1 MSDVFIFGIYLG
13 QNSNYDRT
21 KTSTRFNSK
30 FRSQFAV
37 PQGTQINNP
46 NNNELYLF
54 EGTTVKLCYI
64 SDLDY
69 QLKNT
74 EPIDDDNWIYRAN
87 SARAESYYIGFN
99 PQIQFEYVEVE
110 TNYVLDATNPN
121 GDRFITPAPTP
132 KPIILPNYISFA
144 EERLE
149 LGYDYGA
156 VGGPSFA
163 TEVIEVADDR
173 EQRNASKLLPLGRW
187 QLGDRVIADS
197 EINKLEEFS
206 YLKQFHLDRL
216 GCFQGFRFKDW
227 ADYQAFDQYI
237 ATGDGVETQF
247 QLRKAY
253 YAGNAVT
260 YRPIL
265 KPVPGTVAL
274 YVDDVRVPD
283 ISEDPDNGWH
293 INNETGVVTGNLA
306 TGARLTANFEFDV
319 PVWFESDTIDFRL
332 EYYDPETK
340 DTVYRLGSVF
350 VVEAPLPPSIPF
362 DIEPSQKITEQLD
375 LGIIYETT
383 ETYQISNNKL
393 PLKSGYIRREN
404 KREDN
409 RIAFNLGSIN
419 YNQSEVDKLL
429 GYFWNARGKSLE
441 FPFTNQSNN
450 YKVRFDGDSLNLK
463 FLAAKSEDRLYQ
475 LSGLK
480 LQLAPSKGF
489 LDFIDRD
496 TFVYIF
502 IDTSG
507 SMDSSIPSINQAI
520 ENLKTI
526 LVDRVYGTVEAM
538 EEKVIQQN
546 FSDERWVGLYSSN
559 YAPKA
564 VYLIWINEASPTYH
578 SSTYAP
584 PTPTFTEDLN
594 NYLTSY
600 SDRLTFTSI
609 VYSINFDSAA
619 YTTFQNHL
627 LAAYNGTDG
636 YPVALKNYQ
645 IQLRLNIP
653 EATTAEEYF
662 ADFTGIQ
669 LLGDFYN

>member
-1 MSDVFIFGIYLG
+1 MSDVFVFGTYLG
-13 QNSNYDRT
+13 QNSNYDSS
-21 KTSTRFNSK
+21 KTSSRFSSK
-30 FRSQFAV
+30 FRSQFPV
-37 PQGTQINNP
+37 PQGTQINDP

-54 EGTTVKLCYI
+54 EGTTVKLCYV

-74 EPIDDDNWIYRAN
+74 APIDDDNWIYRAN

-99 PQIQFEYVEVE
+99 PQIQFEYAE
-110 TNYVLDATNPN
+110 TNLNLDATNPN

-132 KPIILPNYISFA
+132 KPVILPQYISFA

-187 QLGDRVIADS
+187 QLGDRLIADS

-237 ATGDGVETQF
+237 ATRDGVQTQF

-393 PLKSGYIRREN
+393 PLKSGYIRKEN
-404 KREDN
+404 KRDDS
-409 RIAFNLGSIN
+409 RIFFNLGSRN
-419 YNQSEVDKLL
+419 YNRTELNKLL
-429 GYFWNARGKSLE
+429 GYFYNAKGKSKE
-441 FPFTNQSNN
+441 WPFNN
-450 YKVRFDGDSLNLK
+450 LGKNYLVRFNEDRLNLK
-463 FLAAKSEDRLYQ
+463 FLASQGDNALFD

-480 LQLAPSKGF
+480 IQVKETIILTIPTLPDF
-489 LDFIDRD
+489 LSSIINFEISDFAI
-496 TFVYIF
+496 TEGSQSIEQNSFSSYGGG
-502 IDTSG
+502 SG
-507 SMDSSIPSINQAI
+507 SSGNSGSSA
-520 ENLKTI
+520 
-526 LVDRVYGTVEAM
+526 
-538 EEKVIQQN
+538 
-546 FSDERWVGLYSSN
+546 SSGG
-559 YAPKA
+559 
-564 VYLIWINEASPTYH
+564 SGG
-578 SSTYAP
+578 SGGFGGS
-584 PTPTFTEDLN
+584 FG
-594 NYLTSY
+594 S
-600 SDRLTFTSI
+600 TSI
-609 VYSINFDSAA
+609 SVNNLTNGFQPIVQSINFIDGLPVLAMYGFKNVGGSSNDRRYPAIA
-619 YTTFQNHL
+619 IPSGVDNGLLVFDTTQSI
-627 LAAYNGTDG
+627 T
-636 YPVALKNYQ
+636 
-645 IQLRLNIP
+645 LNN
-653 EATTAEEYF
+653 TAR
-662 ADFTGIQ
+662 AS
-669 LLGDFYN
+669 

>member
-1 MSDVFIFGIYLG
+1 MSDVFIFGTYLG
-13 QNSNYDRT
+13 QNSNYNRN
-21 KTSTRFNSK
+21 KTSSRFSSK

-37 PQGTQINNP
+37 PEGTQINSP
-46 NNNELYLF
+46 SNNELYLF

-74 EPIDDDNWIYRAN
+74 EAIDDDNWIYRAN

-99 PQIQFEYVEVE
+99 PQIRFEYVEVE
-110 TNYVLDATNPN
+110 TNLYLDATNPN
-121 GDRFITPAPTP
+121 SDRFVAPTP
-132 KPIILPNYISFA
+132 TPKTITLPNYISFA

-156 VGGPSFA
+156 VGGMSFA

-173 EQRNASKLLPLGRW
+173 EQRNATKLLPLGRW
-187 QLGDRVIADS
+187 QLGERLIADS
-197 EINKLEEFS
+197 QKHELEEFS

-216 GCFQGFRFKDW
+216 GSFQGFRFKDW
-227 ADYQAFDQYI
+227 VDYQGFDEYI
-237 ATGDGVETQF
+237 ATGDGVQTQF

-253 YAGNAVT
+253 YAGDAVT

-265 KPVPGTVAL
+265 KPVPETVIL
-274 YVDDVRVPD
+274 YVDGAPLLNTNWLVD
-283 ISEDPDNGWH
+283 H
-293 INNETGVVTGNLA
+293 QTGVVTGTLA
-306 TGARLTANFEFDV
+306 MGARLTADFEFDV
-319 PVWFESDTIDFRL
+319 PVWFESDSIDFRL
-332 EYYDPETK
+332 EYYDPQTR

-350 VVEAPLPPSIPF
+350 VVEASLPPSIPLQ
-362 DIEPSQKITEQLD
+362 IEPSREITEQLN
-375 LGIIYETT
+375 LGIIYETR
-383 ETYQISNNKL
+383 ETYQIPNNKL
-393 PLKSGYIRREN
+393 SLKSGYIRREN
-404 KREDN
+404 KREDSQ
-409 RIAFNLGSIN
+409 ITFNLGNRN
-419 YNQSEVDKLL
+419 YDRSEVDKLL

-441 FPFTNQSNN
+441 FPFTNQINN
-450 YKVRFDGDSLNLK
+450 YQVRFDSDNLNFK
-463 FLAAKSEDRLYQ
+463 FLVANDEDLLYE
-475 LSGLK
+475 LNGLK

-507 SMDSSIPSINQAI
+507 SMDSSIPRINQAI

-538 EEKVIQQN
+538 EEKVIQQS
-546 FSDERWVGLYSSN
+546 FGDERWMNLYTLN

-564 VYLIWINEASPTYH
+564 IYLIWINEAAPPYH
-578 SSTYAP
+578 SSTHTP
-584 PTPTFTEDLN
+584 PTSTFNEDLN
-594 NYLTSY
+594 NFLTSY
-600 SDRLTFTSI
+600 SDRVTFLSI
-609 VYSINFDSAA
+609 VYSVYFESAV

-627 LAAYNGTDG
+627 LAAYDGTDG
-636 YPVALKNYQ
+636 YPLPLKDYK
-645 IQLRLNIP
+645 IQLRLDIP